1 MNEAAQTNVEPA
13 VESDCLPAPGAPD
26 IVMLWYAVGARAT
39 LETMRAALEL
49 NRSLNDIGRE
59 VVRRAQDEAIAALL
73 RGVAPGAAPRPPP
86 EAGFADLARMGME
99 TVAQSMTAAM
109 RTFGS
114 SAHGT
119 EAPTTNAKPTPS
131 QSRSAA

>member
-1 MNEAAQTNVEPA
+1 MNEATQTKSGPA
-13 VESDCLPAPGAPD
+13 VESDFLPVPGAPD
-26 IVMLWYAVGARAT
+26 IMMLWYAVGARAI
-39 LETMRAALEL
+39 LEAMRAALEL

-73 RGVAPGAAPRPPP
+73 RGLASNAAPRPPP
-86 EAGFADLARMGME
+86 EAGFADLTRMGME
-99 TVAQSMTAAM
+99 TVMQSMTAAM

-119 EAPTTNAKPTPS
+119 EAPEASAKPTPS
-131 QSRSAA
+131 RSRTAA